1 MKIAFNITSILIS
14 ENQEFI
20 NPFLIQRLMRVLL
33 LNPPYEKDKIFR
45 KSMKNL
51 GAVLPPL
58 GIAYIAAVLE
68 KDKHIVKIID
78 GPAMATV
85 LDYGFLE
92 LEKDIQEFQPEVIG
106 LSASTSQIEYAKKTI
121 GIIKKIVPTVIIIL
135 GGPLIS
141 ATPNSLLEF
150 PEVAYGAYGEADL
163 TFSVILQKIEK
174 KEPLENVEGVI
185 WREYGKVKF

>member
-68 KDKHIVKIID
+68 KDNHTVKIID
-78 GPAMATV
+78 GPACATV
-85 LDYGFLE
+85 FGYDFKD
-92 LEKDIQEFQPEVIG
+92 LEKDI
-106 LSASTSQIEYAKKTI
+106 
-121 GIIKKIVPTVIIIL
+121 
-135 GGPLIS
+135 
-141 ATPNSLLEF
+141 
-150 PEVAYGAYGEADL
+150 AD
-163 TFSVILQKIEK
+163 FSPDV
-174 KEPLENVEGVI
+174 VGVS
-185 WREYGKVKF
+185 